1 MSEVTRLF
9 ALTMFLRSYVVDK
22 IIKRIDVLFDE
33 SFDFEERGKE
43 EPFVLHCL
51 DWIRKTESSSYSSF
65 ADSSSL
71 RSLLLQSLRSIT

>member
-1 MSEVTRLF
+1 M
-9 ALTMFLRSYVVDK
+9 VDK
-22 IIKRIDVLFDE
+22 IIKRVDVLFDE
-33 SFDFEERGKE
+33 SFDFEECGK
-43 EPFVLHCL
+43 EPFVLLCL